1 MCKDNKILESVFVIY
16 EDVFGFYII
25 IIGFLSEDLYEVDD
39 IDIYLWN
46 YKVFK
51 EENEVLIG
59 VLGENLIWDIV
70 DVVLM
75 DYFSFQDK
83 VLIKLEE
90 KCIIFFMER
99 LDRQFLEMKVKVL
112 MRDNGNIIEDILKK
126 YEEDI
131 EVFLKLVL
139 YGIGGSFLILE
150 FVKDYEGKLENL

>member
-1 MCKDNKILESVFVIY
+1 MCKDNEILESVFVIY

-25 IIGFLSEDLYEVDD
+25 IIGFLNEDLYEVDD

-75 DYFSFQDK
+75 DYFSF
-83 VLIKLEE
+83 
-90 KCIIFFMER
+90 
-99 LDRQFLEMKVKVL
+99 
-112 MRDNGNIIEDILKK
+112 
-126 YEEDI
+126 
-131 EVFLKLVL
+131 
-139 YGIGGSFLILE
+139 
-150 FVKDYEGKLENL
+150 

>member
-75 DYFSFQDK
+75 DYFSF
-83 VLIKLEE
+83 
-90 KCIIFFMER
+90 
-99 LDRQFLEMKVKVL
+99 
-112 MRDNGNIIEDILKK
+112 
-126 YEEDI
+126 
-131 EVFLKLVL
+131 
-139 YGIGGSFLILE
+139 
-150 FVKDYEGKLENL
+150 